1 MVGIYFSGT
10 GNSRYILECFC
21 KEYDLDTKIYSIED
35 EAAAEAVKKARLV
48 AFSYPVQYSTV
59 PKIVRDYIHEH
70 KEIWEGKYIF
80 AIATQGLFSG
90 DGAGMLA
97 RELEKC
103 GAKVIG
109 GLHAKMPD
117 SIGDVKLLKHSL
129 EQNRDTIRKS
139 EEKARKAARL
149 LKERRARKEGIGFLP
164 RMAGLFGQRLYFGH
178 MTKEYSKNLK
188 IDPEKCVGCG
198 VCERLC
204 PMKNISVE
212 EGKAVQNERCAMCY
226 RCINRCPKQAIT
238 LLGKEIVEQTTIEKY
253 LKK

>member
-21 KEYDLDTKIYSIED
+21 NEYDPATKVYSIED
-35 EAAAEAVKKARLV
+35 AQTASAVKQAKLI

-59 PKIVRDYIHEH
+59 PKIVRDYISEH
-70 KEIWEGKYIF
+70 KEIWDGKYVF
-80 AIATQGLFSG
+80 VIATQGLFSG
-90 DGAGMLA
+90 DGAGMLT
-97 RELEKC
+97 RELEKY

-117 SIGDVKLLKHSL
+117 SIGDVKLLKHPL
-129 EQNRDTIRKS
+129 EKNKETIRRS
-139 EEKARKAARL
+139 EEKARKAARF
-149 LKERRARKEGIGFLP
+149 LKERKARKEGIGFLP

-198 VCERLC
+198 VCAKLC

-212 EGKAVQNERCAMCY
+212 EGKAVPHDRCAMCY
-226 RCINRCPKQAIT
+226 RCINRCPQRAIT
-238 LLGKEIVEQTTIEKY
+238 LLGKEVVDQSVIEKY
-253 LKK
+253 I